1 MTEEIKINEQA
12 TKAQL
17 QRLREAVSAM
27 QRAVEIYAKWFTD
40 IVEEATR
47 FSDDFTRLLAEDL
60 DEAGLLEP
68 RSRNLPP
75 SNISDDLSRDDFD
88 ETYGSF
94 DVGGEFSVHQLWVST
109 PDAMSLAL
117 YVRTSLKVHDDG
129 DTCTLFV
136 TTHGLH
142 GRLVPDLTGPD
153 ELLTFRYRKS
163 DFVEPSEDYRG
174 QVLTHIIEVLQ
185 AHFEYHKGDEPW
197 IAHSE

>member
-1 MTEEIKINEQA
+1 
-12 TKAQL
+12 
-17 QRLREAVSAM
+17 
-27 QRAVEIYAKWFTD
+27 
-40 IVEEATR
+40 
-47 FSDDFTRLLAEDL
+47 
-60 DEAGLLEP
+60 
-68 RSRNLPP
+68 
-75 SNISDDLSRDDFD
+75 
-88 ETYGSF
+88 
-94 DVGGEFSVHQLWVST
+94 
-109 PDAMSLAL
+109 MSLAL

-153 ELLTFRYRKS
+153 ELLTFRYRKT

-185 AHFEYHKGDEPW
+185 AHFECHKGDEPW